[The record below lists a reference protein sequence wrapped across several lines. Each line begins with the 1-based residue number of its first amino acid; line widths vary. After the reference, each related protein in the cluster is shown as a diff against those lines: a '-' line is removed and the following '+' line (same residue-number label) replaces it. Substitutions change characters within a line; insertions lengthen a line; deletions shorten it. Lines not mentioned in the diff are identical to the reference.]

1 MLLLRTEYCRRD
13 ADGDGE
19 LDLEADGHRKVQF
32 YNVVA
37 GDLTVD
43 GQEFI
48 MYSEREQD
56 GCLSFTCNVC
66 KKEFECKVSI
76 K

>member
-1 MLLLRTEYCRRD
+1 ML
-13 ADGDGE
+13 
-19 LDLEADGHRKVQF
+19 F
-32 YNVVA
+32 YNVID
-37 GDLTVD
+37 GDQTVD
-43 GQEFI
+43 GQEFN

-76 K
+76 KSKLRALSSCK